1 MMKFRRHQKE
11 LDRAIA
17 HAGRLLSERRDRE
30 NLEFLEEAVQRFPD
44 NAEIQLLYATAL
56 LASRPDEV
64 ASQVVKA
71 VDLAPDDP
79 IILVR
84 AASLMLNRDETEA
97 ARLYTERARQLAEP
111 GFVLEGGL
119 ARLEGVLAAFEK
131 KYELAEEKLRF
142 AVETDPEFYTFV
154 RDLARVLETRGR
166 QTEAIEVI
174 DQALPRVNKRDDL
187 ERLRRELLEGTSSD

>member
-1 MMKFRRHQKE
+1 MKFRHHQKD

-17 HAGRLLSERRDRE
+17 HAGRLLSERRDHE
-30 NLEFLEEAVQRFPD
+30 NLEFLEDAVQRFPD

-56 LASRPDEV
+56 LASQPDEV
-64 ASQVVKA
+64 ARQAAKA
-71 VDLAPDDP
+71 VDLSPNDP
-79 IILVR
+79 VILVR

-166 QTEAIEVI
+166 QAEAIEVI
-174 DQALPRVNKRDDL
+174 DQALPRVKKKENL
-187 ERLRRELLEGTSSD
+187 ERLRRELLEGISSE